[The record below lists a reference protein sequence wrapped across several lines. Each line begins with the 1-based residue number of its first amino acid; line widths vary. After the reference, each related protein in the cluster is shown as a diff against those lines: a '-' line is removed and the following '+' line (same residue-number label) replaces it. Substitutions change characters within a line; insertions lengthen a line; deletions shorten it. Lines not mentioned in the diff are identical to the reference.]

1 VEEDALKVYVK
12 TPCRLHFSLI
22 DMSGSVGRVDGS
34 VGLAL
39 NYPNVTL
46 EAQSD
51 ETLRVEGLTPRKVRT
66 LVKRF
71 MKHFNLKE
79 GVRVNL
85 RSNIPSHVGLGST
98 TQLSMAIASAL
109 AELFNVERDVNYL
122 ARVMGRGGTSGIGVA
137 AFHRGGFILDGGH
150 LYGKKGGKRSFLPS
164 HASRAPPPP
173 ILLRYDFPEDWM
185 FVIALPNLPKGLHGP
200 REVEVFQSRCP
211 IPDVE
216 VGKVCRLILMKMLP
230 ALKEQ
235 DIEEFGSS
243 LTQLQEVG
251 FAAATKDFMHPTVKR
266 CVKLMLKL
274 GAYGAGQSSFGPNA
288 YALVKGVSQARKIM
302 RITNDFLQ
310 RTGGGEVFYT
320 SANNRGATV
329 KLLK

>member
-1 VEEDALKVYVK
+1 MKVYVK

-22 DMSGSVGRVDGS
+22 DMSGSVGRVDGG

-39 NYPNVTL
+39 NHPNVAL
-46 EAQSD
+46 EAQPNA
-51 ETLRVEGLTPRKVRT
+51 TLRVEGSMPSKVKA

-71 MKHFNLKE
+71 MKHFNLKQ

-85 RSNIPSHVGLGST
+85 KSTIPSHVGLGST

-109 AELFNVERDVNYL
+109 AELFNVERDINYL

-137 AFHRGGFILDGGH
+137 AFHRGGFLLDGGH
-150 LYGKKGGKRSFLPS
+150 PYMKKGGKRRFLPS
-164 HASRAPPPP
+164 HASKAPPPP

-200 REVEVFQSRCP
+200 REVEVFQSKCP

-243 LTQLQEVG
+243 LTQLQKVG
-251 FAAATKDFMHPTVKR
+251 FAAATKDFMHPTVKS

-288 YALVKGVSQARKIM
+288 YALVSGVSQARKIM
-302 RITNDFLQ
+302 GVVNEFLQ
-310 RTGGGEVFYT
+310 RTGGGEAFYT
-320 SANNRGATV
+320 SANNRGATL

>member
-1 VEEDALKVYVK
+1 MKVYVK

-22 DMSGSVGRVDGS
+22 DMNGSVGRIDGG

-39 NYPNVTL
+39 NYPNVML
-46 EAQSD
+46 EAQPD
-51 ETLRVEGLTPRKVRT
+51 NALRVEGLIPSKVRA

-71 MKHFNLKE
+71 MKHFNIKG

-85 RSNIPSHVGLGST
+85 KSTIPSHVGLGST

-109 AELFNVERDVNYL
+109 SKLFNVERDVNYL
-122 ARVMGRGGTSGIGVA
+122 ARVMGRGGTSGIGVS

-150 LYGKKGGKRSFLPS
+150 PYRRGGGKRSFLPS
-164 HASRAPPPP
+164 HASKAPPPP
-173 ILLRYDFPEDWM
+173 ILLRHDFPEDWM
-185 FVIALPNLPKGLHGP
+185 FVVALPNLPKGLHGP
-200 REVEVFQSRCP
+200 REVEVFRSRCP
-211 IPDVE
+211 IPDME

-230 ALKEQ
+230 ALKEH

-243 LTQLQEVG
+243 LTQLQDVG
-251 FAAATKDFMHPTVKR
+251 FAAATKDFMQPTVKS

-302 RITNDFLQ
+302 KILDDFLR
-310 RTGGGEVFYT
+310 RTGGGEVFYA
-320 SANNRGATV
+320 SANNRGAAIR
-329 KLLK
+329 LLK